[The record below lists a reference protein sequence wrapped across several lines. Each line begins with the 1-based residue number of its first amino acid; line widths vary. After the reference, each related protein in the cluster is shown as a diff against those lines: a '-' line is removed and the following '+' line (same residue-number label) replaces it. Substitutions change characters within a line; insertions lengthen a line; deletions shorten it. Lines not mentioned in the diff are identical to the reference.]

1 MRIKDIKGIELM
13 AREGLK
19 DLKPEK
25 IRFTVGSAVC
35 GLSRGAK
42 GTLETL
48 KEEIAKSNLNAEVK
62 AVGCNG
68 LCFTEPVV
76 EVISPGMPKI
86 TYGSVTPERVPE
98 LVKVVKR
105 GEVIKKM
112 ALFKTTRYQFL
123 NGKTVEYGDTAGII
137 DSSKF
142 TPLKGQVRIVMRNAG
157 LIDPLSVEEYAAT
170 GGFEALVKILS
181 EKKPEE
187 VIREVESS
195 GLRGRGGA
203 GFPTG
208 LKWKTALETL
218 SPKKYVVANCSEG
231 DPEVGMH
238 RSLIESDP
246 LNVIEGMMI
255 AAFAIGADEGYIY
268 VSDKLV
274 SAEEKLTVLIG
285 KLSAIGLL
293 GERIMGTDFSFTI
306 TVKRSSGAY
315 VSGEETA
322 LLNALEGDM
331 TEPRPRPPFPA
342 KKGLFGMPTVVNNVE
357 TFMNI
362 PAIILKGGDW
372 YASYGVE
379 GSRGT
384 KVLAVT
390 GDCERTMTVEVP
402 LGTKIKN
409 VIRMAGGVKGKKSL
423 KGFQIGGP
431 GGGILPARKINLP
444 LDFQKLGK
452 EKTMLAS
459 GLVLMDEDTDMVKMA
474 RFFIKFFEEE
484 SCGKCIPCREGSHRV
499 GEVLDY
505 LIRGMGE
512 KGDLEYLL
520 SLEGPIND
528 TSACALGKL
537 MLAPV
542 SSTIRNF
549 REDYEKRI
557 GG

>member
-76 EVISPGMPKI
+76 EVISPGMSKI

-98 LVKVVKR
+98 LVTVVKR

-112 ALFKTTRYQFL
+112 ALFKTTRHQFL

-137 DSSKF
+137 DSSEF

-170 GGFEALVKILS
+170 GGFEALAKILS

-208 LKWKTALETL
+208 LKWKTALETP

-390 GDCERTMTVEVP
+390 GDCERTLTVEVP